1 MNVLKAVTQGYYFI
15 SGRGIAAHSAHS
27 AHSAHRFQP
36 LVDAKLFQRNGVRT
50 GRRRRFDENRISAV
64 APWP

>member
-1 MNVLKAVTQGYYFI
+1 MNVLKAVAQGYYFI
-15 SGRGIAAHSAHS
+15 SGRGIAAHS